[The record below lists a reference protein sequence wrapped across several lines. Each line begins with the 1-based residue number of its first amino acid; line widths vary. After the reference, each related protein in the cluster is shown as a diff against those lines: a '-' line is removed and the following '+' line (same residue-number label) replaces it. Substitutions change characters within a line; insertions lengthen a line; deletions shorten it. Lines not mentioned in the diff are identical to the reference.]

1 MRKVLAAALTLAL
14 CSSIWL
20 AADDTV
26 KKPPVRKQATT
37 SSAQKLQQMQIQME
51 KQKEQI
57 DKLLLQ
63 LQQSHEALQQAQEKV
78 QARAQQT
85 SQQAQI
91 AQQQAV
97 AVDQKANGLNHQVT
111 EMPMTLGNVEQKP
124 QAK

>member
-1 MRKVLAAALTLAL
+1 MRRVLATVFTLVL
-14 CSSIWL
+14 CSSAWL

-26 KKPPVRKQATT
+26 KKEPVRKQATT
-37 SSAQKLQQMQIQME
+37 SSAQKLQQMQIQMK
-51 KQKEQI
+51 KQQEQI

-63 LQQSHEALQQAQEKV
+63 LQQSHEALQQAQEKI
-78 QARAQQT
+78 QERAQQT

-111 EMPMTLGNVEQKP
+111 EMLGNVEQKP